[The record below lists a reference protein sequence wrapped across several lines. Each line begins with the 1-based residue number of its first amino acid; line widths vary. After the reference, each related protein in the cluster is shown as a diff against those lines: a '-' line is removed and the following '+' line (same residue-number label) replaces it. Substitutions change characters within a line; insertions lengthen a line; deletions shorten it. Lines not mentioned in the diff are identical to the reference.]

1 MFSNMWAICTPEAS
15 KASCFSGFVGEN
27 GIWTKSQRTYA
38 YRECPLIKADVVFK
52 PASQG
57 RDGAEDMNDKIVSI
71 SAPYL
76 AWARLD

>member
-1 MFSNMWAICTPEAS
+1 MTNTVDEVS
-15 KASCFSGFVGEN
+15 EN
-27 GIWTKSQRTYA
+27 IRLQK
-38 YRECPLIKADVVFK
+38 CPLIKVDVLFK
-52 PASQG
+52 PATQG